1 MVKKA
6 YIKAAFEKS
15 VHIHLTRGYVSTC
28 YGKKPL
34 HSMSIEIENVFR
46 DRFCV
51 CLVANV
57 NPNYGV
63 TQLRSYPMSYK
74 SAHRLVCSL

>member
-1 MVKKA
+1 MVKKE

-15 VHIHLTRGYVSTC
+15 AYIHLTRGYVSTY
-28 YGKKPL
+28 YGDKPL
-34 HSMSIEIENVFR
+34 HSMSIEIENVSR

-51 CLVANV
+51 CLVAKV
-57 NPNYGV
+57 HSTYGV
-63 TQLRSYPMSYK
+63 TILRSYPMSYK